1 MIFKTIIGKIKLTKK
16 RQTHIIQSHPIMETY
31 IKNLTDVLEKP
42 NEIRFSN
49 YNVGT
54 LLFYR
59 FFDNIENGKYITV
72 VVDKVAKQVITA
84 YLTHRIKIGE
94 KYEKN

>member
-1 MIFKTIIGKIKLTKK
+1 MVFKTIIGRVRLTSK
-16 RQTHIIQSHPIMETY
+16 RRTHIIQSHPIMEIY
-31 IKNLTDVLEKP
+31 LKNLRRVLEKP
-42 NEIRFSN
+42 NEIRVSS
-49 YNVGT
+49 YNVNV

-59 FFDNIENGKYITV
+59 YFDKIENGKYITA

-84 YLTHRIKIGE
+84 YLTHKIKTGE

>member
-1 MIFKTIIGKIKLTKK
+1 MSFKTVIGRINLSLE
-16 RQTHIIQSHPIMETY
+16 RRTHIIQSHPIMEDY
-31 IKNLTDVLEKP
+31 LKNLKKVLEHP
-42 NEIRFSN
+42 DEVRFSS
-49 YNVGT
+49 YNLNV

>member
-1 MIFKTIIGKIKLTKK
+1 
-16 RQTHIIQSHPIMETY
+16 MEIY
-31 IKNLTDVLEKP
+31 LKNLRRVLEKP
-42 NEIRFSN
+42 NEIRVSS
-49 YNVGT
+49 YNVNV

-59 FFDNIENGKYITV
+59 YFDKIENGKYITA

-84 YLTHRIKIGE
+84 YLTHKIKTGE